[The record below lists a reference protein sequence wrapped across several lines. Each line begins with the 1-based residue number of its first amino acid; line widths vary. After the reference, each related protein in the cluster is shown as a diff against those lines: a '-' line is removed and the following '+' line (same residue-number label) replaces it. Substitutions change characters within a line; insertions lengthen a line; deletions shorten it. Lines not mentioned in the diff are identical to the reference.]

1 MSLPIRRRDFDV
13 QGFLAYL
20 AGQGCEVGKPSN
32 PYEVVRY
39 RAYAPGGKKPATQI
53 VYAKENGLLNWQ
65 GATQGHYRTF
75 LAGGPLV
82 GQMPPIAS
90 QFEGRQPAPR
100 GFAPEP
106 TVPVS
111 KQAKVRAK
119 LRTRDGDDCWFC
131 GEVMGFDC
139 TIEHL
144 VPRSKGGSDKL
155 DNYALAHAKCNHDAA
170 NKPLVAKIAMRAKL
184 RGEMA

>member
-1 MSLPIRRRDFDV
+1 MSLPIRRKQFDV
-13 QGFLAYL
+13 QGFLAFL
-20 AGQGCEVGKPSN
+20 AANGCEIGQPTN

-39 RAYAPGGKKPATQI
+39 KAYHAGSKRPHTQV
-53 VYAKENGLLNWQ
+53 VYAKETGLLTWT
-65 GATQGHYRTF
+65 GATQGHYRAF
-75 LAGGPLV
+75 LSGAVLAAKA
-82 GQMPPIAS
+82 PP
-90 QFEGRQPAPR
+90 Q

-119 LRTRDGDDCWFC
+119 LRARDGDDCWFC
-131 GEVMGFDC
+131 GEVMGSDC

-155 DNYALAHAKCNHDAA
+155 DNYALAHAKCNRDAA
-170 NKPLVAKIAMRAKL
+170 NKPLVAKIAMRAEL
-184 RGEMA
+184 RRDAVGNDKTLVEIGA